1 MKVSG
6 YQLFWMISISSIIL
20 FSYVPI
26 KLAAEHT
33 FQDAWISIFLGGMI
47 MMAITWIML
56 QVCNQNKDKTLVEF
70 MKDLLGTFLGKT
82 LVTFYFIHWFIQMST
97 ITRGITEF
105 QNLVLLHE
113 MPMTIILLCMLF
125 LIVYVMFKGGIIAIS
140 RCAEVIG
147 PFFIFLYF
155 IQLILSPQEM
165 DLNRILPVFV
175 DSGWGN
181 ILKGTLYSF
190 NYMIDPSIILMLFFF
205 AENKRT
211 AARGI
216 FWGTAVAMLWGLLTT
231 LSLLFITG
239 PNITAEMVVPVYSI
253 TKLVSILDFIQNI
266 DALYITFWVLG
277 AFIKL
282 SVVLFIL
289 SYGLAEWTGY
299 RNWKLIACVTVLVL
313 MAFVIYSTYDIRIGY
328 EFKTMYLIGFLYPMI
343 YIFVPILLWV
353 LGSIKHLRKLS
364 SVK

>member
-1 MKVSG
+1 
-6 YQLFWMISISSIIL
+6 
-20 FSYVPI
+20 
-26 KLAAEHT
+26 
-33 FQDAWISIFLGGMI
+33 
-47 MMAITWIML
+47 
-56 QVCNQNKDKTLVEF
+56 
-70 MKDLLGTFLGKT
+70 
-82 LVTFYFIHWFIQMST
+82 
-97 ITRGITEF
+97 
-105 QNLVLLHE
+105 
-113 MPMTIILLCMLF
+113 
-125 LIVYVMFKGGIIAIS
+125 
-140 RCAEVIG
+140 
-147 PFFIFLYF
+147 
-155 IQLILSPQEM
+155 
-165 DLNRILPVFV
+165 
-175 DSGWGN
+175 
-181 ILKGTLYSF
+181 
-190 NYMIDPSIILMLFFF
+190 
-205 AENKRT
+205 
-211 AARGI
+211 
-216 FWGTAVAMLWGLLTT
+216 MLWGLLTT